1 MMSKI
6 KEKIICET
14 YIANAYKIQV
24 KEEQIKLMF
33 GQIKKDNK
41 EEVTV
46 VSSIAIPPKMLRKL
60 LERLIIAGMQYE
72 KKFDKKIIDIIEEEG
87 EE

>member
-1 MMSKI
+1 MSKI

-24 KEEQIKLMF
+24 KEEKIKLMF

-46 VSSIAIPPKMLRKL
+46 VSSIAIPPKMLREL

-72 KKFDKKIIDIIEEEG
+72 KKFDKKIIDIIKEEG